1 MTKIKTL
8 ISIVGPTA
16 VGKTAMGV
24 LIAKHFNTEIISAD
38 SRQIYQELAIG
49 TAKPTLAE
57 MQGIKH
63 HFIDSLSITTHFSAG
78 DFEKQGLILLDKL
91 FKIHD
96 VVVMVG
102 GSGLFVK
109 AITEGFDEM
118 PKVEE
123 HLRESLNTQLATNG
137 LPPLLEQ
144 LQQLDPDYFETV
156 DKHNAQRI
164 VRALEICIA
173 SGKPYSSFRI
183 ANAITRNFNT
193 ISIGLNTEREILY
206 DKINHRMD
214 LMLSA
219 GLVKEASAVIAHR
232 NEYALQ
238 TVGYTEVFGFLDNQ
252 YDYEEMVALLKRNSR
267 RYAKRQ
273 LTWFKKDPQTF
284 WFAPTDFDKIML
296 HIDGL
301 LK

>member
-1 MTKIKTL
+1 VTKFKTL

-49 TAKPTLAE
+49 TAKPTITE

-63 HFIDSLSITTHFSAG
+63 HFIDSLSLTTHFSAG
-78 DFEKQGLILLDKL
+78 DFEKQGLILLEQL
-91 FKIHD
+91 FQIHD

-109 AITEGFDEM
+109 AITEGFDDM
-118 PKVEE
+118 PKVDE

-137 LPPLLEQ
+137 LAPLLNQ
-144 LQQLDPDYFETV
+144 LQHLDPVYFNLV

-164 VRALEICIA
+164 IRALEICLT
-173 SGKPYSSFRI
+173 SGKPYSTFRKSK
-183 ANAITRNFNT
+183 AIVRNFNT
-193 ISIGLNTEREILY
+193 ISIGLEMPRDQLY

-214 LMLSA
+214 LMLEA
-219 GLVKEASAVIAHR
+219 GLLKEASAVITHR

-238 TVGYTEVFGFLDNQ
+238 TVGYTEVFGFLDKN
-252 YDYEEMVALLKRNSR
+252 YDYTQMVELLKRNSR

-273 LTWFKKDPQTF
+273 LTWFKKDPQTK
-284 WFAPTDFDKIML
+284 WFSPSAFDKIIIY
-296 HIDGL
+296 IDSI